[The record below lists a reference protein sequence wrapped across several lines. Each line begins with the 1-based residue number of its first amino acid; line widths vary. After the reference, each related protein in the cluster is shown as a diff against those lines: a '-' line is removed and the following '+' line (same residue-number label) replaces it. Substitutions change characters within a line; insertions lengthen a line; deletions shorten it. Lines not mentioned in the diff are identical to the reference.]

1 MQINTFKHYGLLG
14 IIILLLT
21 IACTCGSPTEPP
33 PIVEKEYSVYFWFE
47 EVIDSLSIIYRY
59 IPAKNELDT
68 IFIPELFNYFEVSKV
83 EEKLLLHKN
92 GITKVYDTESQQII
106 GDLPFFGRLS
116 YSPDSQLIA
125 ISDGTELNIINA
137 DNFSVDYHDT
147 SNIVSTSFTN
157 DNKKLFCFKTES
169 PNVVILDRE
178 NNYARIEKQID
189 SLGGRPIPSKD
200 GTKIF
205 ILKHIGWDD
214 SVFEVYDMIT
224 DSVIFTHYHSPGHG
238 FMTMTPNGKYVFYT
252 NPGTLLHG
260 TPPQT
265 YFNAYNVETNQLE
278 FINTTWYPDPEIDSL
293 AGMYAQE
300 VAPTADGQ
308 WLTAIGI
315 GTGGSSIVAVNI
327 STLLVIN
334 DIKISEGYLT
344 YWNLTS
350 TAVPSH

>member
-1 MQINTFKHYGLLG
+1 MQKKERKHIWQISCIGL
-14 IIILLLT
+14 ILI

-33 PIVEKEYSVYFWFE
+33 PVVEKEYSVYYWLPE
-47 EVIDSLSIIYRY
+47 TIDSTSLVYKYTPSTNILDSIY
-59 IPAKNELDT
+59 IQD
-68 IFIPELFNYFEVSKV
+68 IFYSFEIGRKDNIFY
-83 EEKLLLHKN
+83 LHNN

-106 GDLPFFGRLS
+106 GNLPFFGSLS

-137 DNFSVDYHDT
+137 DNFSVVYHDT
-147 SNIVSTSFTN
+147 SNIVSTSFSN

-169 PNVVILDRE
+169 PNLVILDRE
-178 NNYARIEKQID
+178 NNYARTEKQID
-189 SLGGRPIPSKD
+189 PLGGRPIPSKE

-205 ILKHIGWDD
+205 ILKNIGWDD